1 MNSRGWL
8 TPRWM
13 KVWADLWVNRLR
25 TFLVVMSIAVGVFAV
40 GMVYSSYL
48 MFSRDLSNSWA
59 TAAPASATLYA
70 DPFEE
75 ELVQSVRSMRGV
87 AEATGRRNVDVRIK
101 GADGQMQQMLLIAVP
116 DYEKQKINIIKPQ
129 SGSWPPG
136 DGDVLLERSSLSELG
151 IKEGER
157 ISVETSRGRKRS
169 MKVSGV
175 VYDPSQIP
183 SMFSGRTYG
192 YISMEALAKLDED
205 RKLDQLNFV
214 IAPELIKGKESE
226 AAVGEIEKVGRRA
239 WAKLEQGNTTVYWLQ
254 GNKPGQHPLQG
265 PIDALLLLLAV
276 MGGLSLLLGTLLLV
290 NTVSAILAQ
299 QIRQVGI
306 MKAIGARRGQIL
318 RMYLSLVAAYGCLA
332 LLLSA
337 PLGALAA
344 NAVTGFMA
352 QAFNFDSGGLE
363 LPLPVL
369 LLEGCVALLVS
380 VLAVVW
386 PVWQGSGVTVRQ
398 AISDYGI
405 ASVAA
410 KGRVDLWVDRLLQKL
425 RRFPRPIVLSLRNTF
440 RRKGR
445 LLLTLITLVV
455 AGTVFMA
462 VFSVRSS
469 LYVTLDKALEYFQ
482 YDIAVTFTQNY
493 RGNRISQEV
502 MRLPGVAAAEAWG
515 FSSGRILKGEGKAA
529 ENEASKNTFLMAPP
543 VDTKMIRPKVTKG
556 RWLVEGDE
564 NAFVVNS
571 EVLKDNPQLKVG
583 EATVIKVG
591 DRKLRGIVVGIAQ
604 SQLTG
609 PICYAPYAWLTKAL
623 QASDKA
629 RSVQVVTMSKDPKE
643 QAVLARD
650 LEAHL
655 KKNNLRVQSVDVTL
669 QQKERLR
676 SQFDI
681 ITTFLLVMAV
691 LLAVVGALGLM
702 GTMSINVLER
712 TREIGVMRA
721 IGASSNAIGKVFIVE
736 ALLIGLL
743 SWAISLL
750 LALPVSAA
758 LSYQVGMLF
767 MQTPLQ
773 FSFSI
778 SGLMIWLVLSVILSV
793 LASILPAWNAT
804 RLSVRDVLSYE

>member
-1 MNSRGWL
+1 MSSRGWL

-13 KVWADLWVNRLR
+13 KVWADLWGNRLR
-25 TFLVVMSIAVGVFAV
+25 TALVVMSIAVGVFAV

-70 DPFEE
+70 DPFDE

-101 GADGQMQQMLLIAVP
+101 GSDGQMQQMLLIAVP
-116 DYEKQKINIIKPQ
+116 DYAKQKVNIIKPQ

-136 DGDVLLERSSLSELG
+136 DGDVLLERSSLTELG
-151 IKEGER
+151 IKQGER
-157 ISVETSRGRKRS
+157 ILVETSTGRKRS

-192 YISMEALAKLDED
+192 YISMEALAKLDEE
-205 RKLDQLNFV
+205 RELDQLNFV
-214 IAPELIKGKESE
+214 IAPEVIKGKDGE
-226 AAVGEIEKVGRRA
+226 AAVREIEKVGRRA
-239 WAKLEQGNTTVYWLQ
+239 WTKLEQGDTTVYWLQ
-254 GNKPGQHPLQG
+254 ANKPGQHPLQG

-276 MGGLSLLLGTLLLV
+276 MGALSLLLGTLLLV

-332 LLLSA
+332 LLVSA

-344 NAVTGFMA
+344 NGVTGFMA

-363 LPLPVL
+363 LPPRVL
-369 LLEGCVALLVS
+369 LLEGCVALLVP
-380 VLAVVW
+380 VMAAVW
-386 PVWQGSGVTVRQ
+386 PIWQGSGVTVRQ

-405 ASVAA
+405 SAVTA
-410 KGRVDLWVDRLLQKL
+410 KGRVDLWVDRLLHRLQRL
-425 RRFPRPIVLSLRNTF
+425 PRPVVLSLRNTF

-482 YDIAVTFTQNY
+482 YDISVTFTQNY

-502 MRLPGVAAAEAWG
+502 MRVPGVAAAEAWG

-529 ENEASKNTFLMAPP
+529 ENEASKNAFLMAPP
-543 VDTKMIRPKVTKG
+543 VNTKMIRPKVTEG
-556 RWLVEGDE
+556 RWLVEEDE
-564 NAFVVNS
+564 NAFVVNT
-571 EVLKDNPQLKVG
+571 EVVKDNPQLKVG
-583 EATVIKVG
+583 QETVIKVG

-609 PICYAPYAWLTKAL
+609 PICYAPYDWMTKAL

-629 RSVQVVTMSKDPKE
+629 RSVQVVTISKDPKE
-643 QAVLARD
+643 QAALGRD

-655 KKNNLRVQSVDVTL
+655 KKNNLRVQSVDVTW

-721 IGASSNAIGKVFIVE
+721 IGASSHAIGKVFVVE
-736 ALLIGLL
+736 ALVIGLL
-743 SWAISLL
+743 SWGISLF

-778 SGLMIWLVLSVILSV
+778 SGLTIWLLLSVLLSV